1 MGREPF
7 GILPGRAAARLA
19 RIVDRALADADLT
32 MPQYR
37 VLVHLAEGHVS
48 ASALADWLSVSRPA
62 ITTLVDGLVA
72 RGLVNRA
79 AVAGDRRRVDHA
91 LTPAGQAALEQA
103 DAAVE
108 TALDRLADHLPAAKR
123 RRAVEG
129 LGLWAHALDEMRAR
143 YLETRR

>member
-1 MGREPF
+1 
-7 GILPGRAAARLA
+7 
-19 RIVDRALADADLT
+19 

-37 VLVHLAEGHVS
+37 LLVFLSEGTVA

-72 RGLVNRA
+72 RGLVDRSP
-79 AVAGDRRRVDHA
+79 VAGDRRRVDHL
-91 LTPAGQAALEQA
+91 LTAAGIAALRDA

-108 TALDRLADHLPAAKR
+108 RALTDLADRLPAAKR

-129 LGLWAHALDEMRAR
+129 LELWSHALDDQRAE
-143 YLETRR
+143 YLGRR

>member
-1 MGREPF
+1 
-7 GILPGRAAARLA
+7 
-19 RIVDRALADADLT
+19 

-62 ITTLVDGLVA
+62 VTTLVDGLVA

-91 LTPAGQAALEQA
+91 LTPAGEVALEQA
-103 DAAVE
+103 DASVE
-108 TALDRLADHLPAAKR
+108 AALDALADHLPAAKR

-129 LGLWAHALDEMRAR
+129 LELWAHALDDVRSQ
-143 YLETRR
+143 YLRGRR

>member
-1 MGREPF
+1 VDREPF

-19 RIVDRALADADLT
+19 RVVDRALADVDLT

-37 VLVHLAEGHVS
+37 LLVFLSDGTVA

-72 RGLVNRA
+72 RGLVDRSP
-79 AVAGDRRRVDHA
+79 VAGDRRRVDHL
-91 LTPAGQAALEQA
+91 LTPAGIAALEQA

-108 TALDRLADHLPAAKR
+108 ATLSRLAERLPAPRR

-129 LGLWAHALDEMRAR
+129 LELWGAALDAQRAEL
-143 YLETRR
+143 LERR

>member
-7 GILPGRAAARLA
+7 GILPGRATARLA
-19 RIVDRALADADLT
+19 RIVDRALADVDLT

-72 RGLVNRA
+72 RGLVNRS

-91 LTPAGQAALEQA
+91 LTPDGAAALEQA

-108 TALDRLADHLPAAKR
+108 KALDELADHLPAAQR

-129 LGLWAHALDEMRAR
+129 LGLWARALDEVRAR
-143 YLETRR
+143 YLESRR

>member
-1 MGREPF
+1 
-7 GILPGRAAARLA
+7 
-19 RIVDRALADADLT
+19 

-37 VLVHLAEGHVS
+37 LLVFLGEGTVA

-72 RGLVNRA
+72 RGLVDRSP
-79 AVAGDRRRVDHA
+79 VAGDRRRVDHL
-91 LTPAGQAALEQA
+91 LTPAGVAALEQA

-108 TALDRLADHLPAAKR
+108 RALEALADHLPAAKR

-129 LGLWAHALDEMRAR
+129 LELWGHALDAHRAA
-143 YLETRR
+143 YLERR

>member
-1 MGREPF
+1 VGQEPF

-37 VLVHLAEGHVS
+37 LLVFLSEGTVA
-48 ASALADWLSVSRPA
+48 ASALARWLSVSRPA

-72 RGLVNRA
+72 RGFVDRSP
-79 AVAGDRRRVDHA
+79 VAGDRRRVDHV
-91 LTPAGQAALEQA
+91 LTPAGVTALETA

-108 TALDRLADHLPAAKR
+108 AALAGLADRLPAAKR

-129 LGLWAHALDEMRAR
+129 LELWSHALDDQRAEF
-143 YLETRR
+143 LERR